1 MPDESLVCAKAFG
14 GSKYKM
20 KLANSLDCLESGRVC
35 AGERES
41 DASGCSAK
49 GLGDKLKTLYVYPG
63 GGCHRCLPKASHY
76 QSCVPERLM
85 SL

>member
-1 MPDESLVCAKAFG
+1 
-14 GSKYKM
+14 M
-20 KLANSLDCLESGRVC
+20 KPANGLDCLESGRVP

-49 GLGDKLKTLYVYPG
+49 GLAAKLKTLHIYPG
-63 GGCHRCLPKASHY
+63 GGCHGCLPMAAHS
-76 QSCVPERLM
+76 QSCVAERLM